1 MYIAKIGRR
10 GQITLPR
17 AIRRSTGIQEG
28 DRVVFLP
35 QGNQILICPIMQ
47 TLTDLR
53 GSIPVKEE
61 QDFPAI
67 RQQVILDHIRQEDDH
82 AG

>member
-17 AIRRSTGIQEG
+17 AIRRLTGIQEG

-35 QGNQILICPIMQ
+35 KGNQILICPITQ

-61 QDFPAI
+61 QDFSAI
-67 RQQVILDHIRQEDDH
+67 RQQVILDHIRQGDDH